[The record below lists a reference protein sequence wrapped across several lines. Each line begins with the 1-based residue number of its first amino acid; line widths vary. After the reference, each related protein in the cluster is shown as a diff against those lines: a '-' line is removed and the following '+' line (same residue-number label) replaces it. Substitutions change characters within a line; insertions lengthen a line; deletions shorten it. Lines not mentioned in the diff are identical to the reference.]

1 MVSVLEDEN
10 DYTNLI
16 QNNNILVAYF
26 TAPWCQPCNAVS
38 PMIDTLAMGYNGDV
52 EFIKINLDEF
62 GDVALDNNVEKI
74 PTFLVY
80 HKTKLVYRTTGVD
93 VTKLIETIQELI
105 LDL

>member
-10 DYTNLI
+10 DYTNFI
-16 QNNNILVAYF
+16 QDNRILVAYF
-26 TAPWCQPCNAVS
+26 TAPWCQPCKAVS
-38 PMIDTLAMGYNGDV
+38 PVIDNLAIKYSGDV
-52 EFIKINLDEF
+52 TFIKINLDNF
-62 GDVALDNNVEKI
+62 GDFALDCNVEKI

>member
-10 DYTNLI
+10 DYTNFI

-38 PMIDTLAMGYNGDV
+38 PVIDNLAMGYNGDV